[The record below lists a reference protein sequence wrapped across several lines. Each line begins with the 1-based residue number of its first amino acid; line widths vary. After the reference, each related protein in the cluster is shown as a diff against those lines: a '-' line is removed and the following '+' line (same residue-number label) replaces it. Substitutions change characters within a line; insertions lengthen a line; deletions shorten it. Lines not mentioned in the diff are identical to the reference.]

1 MTDLE
6 KLRKRTRKNWKRETR
21 TKYRY
26 LMDFAKQEIENAT
39 RNSCYIERHRSKGD
53 YFALWL
59 VAKKLEA
66 KGFKCRLEKGTFTFS
81 GIFYYETLYIECE

>member
-6 KLRKRTRKNWKRETR
+6 KLRKRTRKNWKRETK

-26 LMDFAKQEIENAT
+26 LMDIAKLEIENAT
-39 RNSCYIERHRSKGD
+39 SNYCRIERHCSKDD

-66 KGFKCRLEKGTFTFS
+66 NGFNCELEKGTFTFS
-81 GIFYYETLYIECE
+81 GIFYYDTLYIKWE